1 MINSKNSHLIKRF
14 TYSLIIILALL
25 LRVQASESCVHY
37 TIGKKHACLEIA
49 NTFELRRYGLMHRTH
64 LEENNGMLFIYKNP
78 ISACFWMKDT
88 PIDLDIAFATK
99 DQKIVSI
106 QSMKKNT
113 LSRHCTDQK
122 VIYAIEMNKDWF
134 KRNQI
139 NIGDQFFRSNN
150 NMFMQPIRENQ
161 SH

>member
-1 MINSKNSHLIKRF
+1 MKRF
-14 TYSLIIILALL
+14 TYSLIPILVLL
-25 LRVQASESCVHY
+25 FTAQASESCVYY
-37 TIGKKHACLEIA
+37 TIGRKLSCLEIA
-49 NTFELRRYGLMHRTH
+49 NTLELRRHGLMHRTH

-78 ISACFWMKDT
+78 TSACFWMKDT

-113 LSRHCTDQK
+113 VSRHCTDQAI
-122 VIYAIEMNKDWF
+122 IYAIEMNKGWF

-139 NIGDQFFRSNN
+139 NIGDQFYRSDNN
-150 NMFMQPIRENQ
+150 
-161 SH
+161 